1 MKTAEEWAKEA
12 KCDKFHHGECECFD
26 RMGSKLQGSCDE
38 IADLIRAAQRDAI
51 EVAPG
56 AVQGLRGPLIV
67 NSGIGEPRGSV
78 AYEAA
83 CRAARPLAV
92 FS

>member
-38 IADLIRAAQRDAI
+38 IADIVRAAQRDAI
-51 EVAPG
+51 EAASIGSPLPFAQSAP
-56 AVQGLRGPLIV
+56 R
-67 NSGIGEPRGSV
+67 E
-78 AYEAA
+78 
-83 CRAARPLAV
+83 
-92 FS
+92 